1 MTSPGEASAGRRVQ
15 PDYAGADVPVR
26 EDLQRA
32 QREHWEHLAS
42 AGTWWSGAQRVG
54 IAAESRQALRCGLCA
69 RRKAALA
76 PASVPGEHD
85 TLGVLPANAVE
96 VIHRV
101 RTDPARLSR
110 RWFQGVRASGLEP
123 GAYVEL
129 VAVVAMLAGI
139 DAFARALGI
148 PPFRLP
154 EPRPGDPSRY
164 RPRGTREGIAWV
176 PMLAPEDAEG
186 PEADLYA
193 GEPFVP
199 NIMRALS
206 LVPDEVRALR
216 RLSHAHYV
224 PQGKLQDPS
233 YGRDLARPQMELV
246 AARVSA
252 LNECF
257 Y

>member
-1 MTSPGEASAGRRVQ
+1 MATL
-15 PDYAGADVPVR
+15 DYAAAGVPVR
-26 EDLQRA
+26 EDLRRA
-32 QREHWEHLAS
+32 QAEHWEHLAS
-42 AGTWWSGAQRVG
+42 PGSWWSGAQRVG
-54 IAAESRQALRCGLCA
+54 IAAESRQALSCELCTQ
-69 RRKAALA
+69 RKSALA

-85 TLGVLPANAVE
+85 TLEVLPSNAVE

-101 RTDPARLSR
+101 RTDPARLSQ
-110 RWFQGVRASGLEP
+110 RWFQGVLRSGLQE

-129 VAVVAMLAGI
+129 VGVVTMLAGL

-148 PPFRLP
+148 PPFPLP
-154 EPRPGDPSRY
+154 EPRPGDPSGY
-164 RPRGTREGIAWV
+164 RPQGTREGIAWV
-176 PMLAPEDAEG
+176 PILLPEEATG
-186 PEADLYA
+186 PEAHLYE

-224 PQGKLQDPS
+224 PEGKLQDTS
-233 YGRDLARPQMELV
+233 YGRAIDRLQMELV
-246 AARVSA
+246 ASRVSA

>member
-1 MTSPGEASAGRRVQ
+1 MTSLDYSA
-15 PDYAGADVPVR
+15 AGIPVR
-26 EDLQRA
+26 EDLTQA
-32 QREHWEHLAS
+32 QAEHWAHLAS
-42 AGTWWSGAQRVG
+42 PGTWWTGAERVG
-54 IAAESRQALRCGLCA
+54 VAAESRQALACELCTA
-69 RRKAALA
+69 RKTALS

-85 TLGVLPANAVE
+85 SLGGLPGHAVE

-101 RTDPARLSR
+101 RRDPARLSN
-110 RWFQGVRASGLEP
+110 RWFQGVMTSGLGV

-129 VAVVAMLAGI
+129 VGIVTMLAGL

-148 PPFRLP
+148 PPFPLP
-154 EPRPGDPSRY
+154 EPRPGEPSRY
-164 RPRGTREGIAWV
+164 TPGGTREGTAWV
-176 PMLAPEDAEG
+176 PMLAPEDAAG
-186 PEADLYA
+186 PEAELYE

-199 NIMRALS
+199 HIMRALS

-224 PQGKLQDPS
+224 PKGKLQDTS
-233 YGRDLARPQMELV
+233 YGRDLDRMQMELV

>member
-1 MTSPGEASAGRRVQ
+1 MNALDYSA
-15 PDYAGADVPVR
+15 AGIPVR
-26 EDLQRA
+26 EDLRQA
-32 QREHWEHLAS
+32 QTEHWEHLAS
-42 AGTWWSGAQRVG
+42 AGTWWSGAERVG
-54 IAAESRQALRCGLCA
+54 IAAESRQALVCELCSV
-69 RRKAALA
+69 RKTALS

-85 TLGVLPANAVE
+85 GLGGLPVNTIE

-110 RWFQGVRASGLEP
+110 RWFQGVLASRLAV

-129 VAVVAMLAGI
+129 VGIVSMLAGL
-139 DAFARALGI
+139 DAFARALSI
-148 PPFRLP
+148 PVFPLP
-154 EPRPGDPSRY
+154 EPRSGEPSRHT
-164 RPRGTREGIAWV
+164 PEGTREGTAWV
-176 PMLAPEDAEG
+176 PMLAPEDAAG
-186 PEADLYA
+186 PESELYQ

-224 PQGKLQDPS
+224 PEGKLQDTS
-233 YGRDLARPQMELV
+233 YGRDLERMQIELV

>member
-1 MTSPGEASAGRRVQ
+1 MIEFDYSA
-15 PDYAGADVPVR
+15 AGVPVR
-26 EDLQRA
+26 EDLQQA
-32 QREHWEHLAS
+32 QRAHWEHLATP
-42 AGTWWSGAQRVG
+42 GTWWSGAQRVG
-54 IAAESRQALRCGLCA
+54 IAAESRQALCCDLCA
-69 RRKAALA
+69 RRKTALA
-76 PASVPGEHD
+76 PASVPGEHES
-85 TLGVLPANAVE
+85 LGVLPANSVE

-101 RTDPARLSR
+101 RVDPARLSR
-110 RWFQGVRASGLEP
+110 RWFQGVLASGLEA

-129 VAVVAMLAGI
+129 VAVVTMLAGL
-139 DAFARALGI
+139 DAFARALGV
-148 PPFRLP
+148 PPFPLP
-154 EPRPGDPSRY
+154 EPAPGEPSRY
-164 RPRGTREGIAWV
+164 TPRGAREGAAWV
-176 PMLAPEDAEG
+176 PIIAPEDAEG
-186 PEADLYA
+186 PESDLYE

-224 PQGKLQDPS
+224 PTGRLQDTS
-233 YGRDLARPQMELV
+233 YRRDLDRLQMELV

>member
-1 MTSPGEASAGRRVQ
+1 MTTLDYSA
-15 PDYAGADVPVR
+15 AGIPVR
-26 EDLQRA
+26 EDLRQA
-32 QREHWEHLAS
+32 QAEHWAHLGS
-42 AGTWWSGAQRVG
+42 PGTWWSGAERVG
-54 IAAESRQALRCGLCA
+54 IAAESRQALVCELCSL
-69 RRKAALA
+69 RKTALS

-85 TLGVLPANAVE
+85 SLAGLPLNTVE
-96 VIHRV
+96 VIHRI

-110 RWFQGVRASGLEP
+110 RWFQGVQASGLAV

-129 VAVVAMLAGI
+129 VGIVTMLAGL

-148 PPFRLP
+148 PPFPLP
-154 EPRPGDPSRY
+154 EPRPGEPSRY
-164 RPRGTREGIAWV
+164 TPEGTREGIAWV
-176 PMLAPEDAEG
+176 PMLAPEDAAG
-186 PEADLYA
+186 PESELYE

-224 PQGKLQDPS
+224 PKGKLQDTS
-233 YGRDLARPQMELV
+233 YGRALDRLQMELV
-246 AARVSA
+246 AARVSV